1 MVQKLG
7 TASCKRME
15 SISASIEAQRG
26 KVELGITQCRTGV
39 LKPRKGLVLV
49 HGPIGA
55 GHTARDIYS
64 HSLLLALP
72 PRLLLLSPA

>member
-1 MVQKLG
+1 MQENGEHFSKSID
-7 TASCKRME
+7 AQE
-15 SISASIEAQRG
+15 S

-39 LKPRKGLVLV
+39 LKPRTGLVLV

-72 PRLLLLSPA
+72 LSELLLLSAA